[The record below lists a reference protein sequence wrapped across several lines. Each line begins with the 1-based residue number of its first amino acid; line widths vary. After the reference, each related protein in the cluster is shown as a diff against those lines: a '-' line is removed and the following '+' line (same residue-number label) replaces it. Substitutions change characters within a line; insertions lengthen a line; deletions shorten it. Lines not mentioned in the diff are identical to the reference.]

1 MAFYVEV
8 IGKILK
14 VLLCELKV
22 LAPASHLDISPE
34 TDPDY
39 SDYYNLVE
47 SDSSYSDG
55 STRVF
60 GGVVLAVLYSTVF
73 IVGLLGNAVVLC
85 VLIRHRHR
93 CSLTDMCFLSLAV
106 SDLLFLAS
114 LPVWAHSAVQGWVL
128 DSFMCHIITALFMM
142 GLYSSV
148 FFMVLMTLDR
158 YVIIVYKH
166 SICSRKRPAKMALSL
181 FVWML
186 SLFASLPD
194 IVFAKVKKDTSTK
207 ESCRSE
213 FPEGA
218 AWMSFTYLNVL
229 SLILPLII
237 MSFCFCRILSSKS
250 EEKHRIIRLLLAL
263 LAVYFLF
270 WTPYNIITFLRFL
283 QTKGFM
289 LSREWS
295 NDLSLAKQWVEAIAL
310 SHCCLNPI
318 IYTCVGQKFRRAV
331 LTVLNEPL
339 SSSFISPQSPDST
352 SSILFY

>member
-1 MAFYVEV
+1 MTDEPRTATVCC
-8 IGKILK
+8 
-14 VLLCELKV
+14 LCALY
-22 LAPASHLDISPE
+22 
-34 TDPDY
+34 DPDY
-39 SDYYNLVE
+39 SDYYNYKDTNFG
-47 SDSSYSDG
+47 SPCNDG
-55 STRVF
+55 SAKAF
-60 GGVVLAVLYSTVF
+60 GGVVLAILYSTVF
-73 IVGLLGNAVVLC
+73 FVGLLGNAVVLC

-93 CSLTDMCFLSLAV
+93 CSLTDVCLLSLVV

-114 LPVWAHSAVQGWVL
+114 LPVWAHSAVHEWVL
-128 DSFMCHIITALFMM
+128 GSFMCHIITTLFMM

-158 YVIIVYKH
+158 YIIIVYKH
-166 SICSRKRPAKMALSL
+166 SICSRKWPAKMALSL

-194 IVFAKVKKDTSTK
+194 IVFAKVKVDTSTK
-207 ESCRSE
+207 ASCGSE

-237 MSFCFCRILSSKS
+237 MSFCFCRILRSKS
-250 EEKHRIIRLLLAL
+250 EEKHSIVTLLLAV
-263 LAVYFLF
+263 LAVCFLF
-270 WTPYNIITFLRFL
+270 WTPYNIVTFLMFL

-289 LSREWS
+289 LSCEWS
-295 NDLSLAKQWVEAIAL
+295 NNLSLAKQWVEAITL

-318 IYTCVGQKFRRAV
+318 IYSCVGQKFRRAV
-331 LTVLNEPL
+331 LTVLKEPL
-339 SSSFISPQSPDST
+339 SSSFSSPQSPEST

>member
-1 MAFYVEV
+1 MGHTERVF
-8 IGKILK
+8 
-14 VLLCELKV
+14 
-22 LAPASHLDISPE
+22 
-34 TDPDY
+34 PDSGIMTEGTGTAADY
-39 SDYYNLVE
+39 GDYYNYVASNL
-47 SDSSYSDG
+47 SCSDG
-55 STRVF
+55 STTVF
-60 GGVVLAVLYSTVF
+60 GGVVLAILYSTVF

-93 CSLTDMCFLSLAV
+93 CSLTDVCLLSLAV

-114 LPVWAHSAVQGWVL
+114 LPVWAHSAVHEWVL
-128 DSFMCHIITALFMM
+128 GSFMCHIITALFMM

-166 SICSRKRPAKMALSL
+166 SICSRKQPAKMALSL

-194 IVFAKVKKDTSTK
+194 IVFAKVKVDTSTK
-207 ESCRSE
+207 ASCGSE

-250 EEKHRIIRLLLAL
+250 EEKHSIVTLLLAV
-263 LAVYFLF
+263 LAVNFLF
-270 WTPYNIITFLRFL
+270 WTPYNIVTFLRFL
-283 QTKGFM
+283 QTKHFM
-289 LSREWS
+289 VSCEWS
-295 NDLSLAKQWVEAIAL
+295 NGLSLAKQWVEAIAL

-318 IYTCVGQKFRRAV
+318 IYSCVGQKFRRAV
-331 LTVLNEPL
+331 LTVLKN
-339 SSSFISPQSPDST
+339 SPQSPESA
-352 SSILFY
+352 SSEYSSSLIT